1 MLTGKQRSYLKGLAN
16 QLSPA
21 ASIGKAGITETLI
34 NAIDDY
40 LEKNELIK
48 VSIQQGVELDAKE
61 TGNEIAGLLRAEF
74 VQAVGRRFVLYRR
87 QRDPDKRR
95 IAL

>member
-1 MLTGKQRSYLKGLAN
+1 MLTGKQRSFLKGLAS

-21 ASIGKAGITETLI
+21 ASIGKAGVTDSLI
-34 NAIDDY
+34 NAIDAH

-61 TGNEIAGLLRAEF
+61 TCNDLAGKLHAEF
-74 VQAVGRRFVLYRR
+74 VQAVGRRFVMYRR
-87 QRDPDKRR
+87 HRDPEKRK
-95 IAL
+95 IML